1 MSYVVLLYILFY
13 LIVLAYCIISE
24 VRSQDCVNS
33 CENEAPTVDPS
44 DPPDVIKEK
53 ISDGTQ
59 VLYETVYWRRA
70 FIGALLIAGF
80 VIILAILF
88 GWKENWVNE
97 GGTLMPRGIDV
108 SIAIL
113 IIFLVVYFIYMFI
126 EDNFWRPIGINIRNA
141 SELL

>member
-1 MSYVVLLYILFY
+1 
-13 LIVLAYCIISE
+13 
-24 VRSQDCVNS
+24 DCVDT

-53 ISDGTQ
+53 IAEGTQ

-70 FIGALLIAGF
+70 FIVGLLISGF

-88 GWKENWVNE
+88 GWKRSWINE
-97 GGTLMPRGIDV
+97 GGTIMPRGIDV
-108 SIAIL
+108 AIGIL

-126 EDNFWRPIGINIRNA
+126 EDNFWRPLGIKIRDA
-141 SELL
+141 SQLL